1 VERFLIRLG
10 CALGALLMTQ
20 SARSAILYEPFEYNA
35 GAALSGQTDT
45 HVTPSQTWN
54 FVGGAGT
61 VDPTIGS
68 GSLSNPN
75 LPASSGNMA
84 VLSSAQTASSRI
96 ALPSAVTSGTLYYSL
111 LLNVPSFGAGFTNTT
126 TGSFLAGFNN
136 ATGAGTNISTAAGAL
151 LIHLDPNNSSAYNL
165 GVGSTI
171 NNADR
176 IFDNNTHL
184 TAGSTVFVVV
194 AHTLN
199 PGTDDDVAQLWIN
212 PDPSTFGT
220 NNIPSPNATSSSA
233 ASSSVIVPDS
243 TQIASFFLRN
253 NGVEPSTTQVDE
265 VRVDN
270 TWAGV
275 TGAVPE
281 PGTGALA
288 LSVCALLAIRRR
300 R

>member
-1 VERFLIRLG
+1 VRYFGRILA
-10 CALGALLMTQ
+10 CAVATLLV
-20 SARSAILYEPFEYNA
+20 APLAWSAILYEPFEYNA

-54 FVGGAGT
+54 FVGAAGT

-68 GSLSNPN
+68 GNLNNAN

-84 VLSSAQTASSRI
+84 VLTSAQAASSRI
-96 ALPSAVTSGTLYYSL
+96 NLPSAVTSGTLYYSM
-111 LLNVPSFGAGFTNTT
+111 LLNVPTFGAGFTNTT
-126 TGSFLAGFNN
+126 TGSFLAGFNS
-136 ATGAGTNISTAAGAL
+136 ATGAGTNISSAAGAL
-151 LIHLDPNNSSAYNL
+151 LIHLDPANSSAYNL
-165 GVGSTI
+165 GVGSTT

-176 IFDNNTHL
+176 IFDTNTHL

-199 PGTDDDVAQLWIN
+199 AGTDDDVSQLWIN
-212 PDPSTFGT
+212 PDSSTFGT
-220 NNIPSPNATSSSA
+220 NNIPAPNITSSSA
-233 ASSSVIVPDS
+233 ASAVVVPDS

-253 NGVEPSTTQVDE
+253 NSVEPSNIQVDE
-265 VRVDN
+265 VRVD
-270 TWAGV
+270 TSWAGV

-281 PGTGALA
+281 PEMGALA
-288 LSVCALLAIRRR
+288 LSLGALLGIRRR